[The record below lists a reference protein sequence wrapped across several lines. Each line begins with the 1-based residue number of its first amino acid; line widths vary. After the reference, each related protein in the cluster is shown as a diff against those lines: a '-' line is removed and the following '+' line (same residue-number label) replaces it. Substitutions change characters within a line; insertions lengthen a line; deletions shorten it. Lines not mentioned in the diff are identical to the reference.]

1 MKISQVMTPAP
12 VSVNSDEPVTTAAQ
26 VMKEYSIGAIVVLTD
41 RKITGILTDRD
52 IAVRVLAA
60 RRDPALTLVR
70 DVATADPVTLD
81 MDDDTGEAVRV
92 MRERAIRRL
101 PVTDGGAPVGMISI
115 GDLALAQDE
124 RSALAEVSAA
134 PPNL

>member
-12 VSVNSDEPVTTAAQ
+12 VTMNSDEPVTAAAQ
-26 VMKEYSIGAIVVLTD
+26 VMKEHGIGAILVLTD

-52 IAVRVLAA
+52 IAIRVLAA

-70 DVATADPVTLD
+70 DVATPDPVTLD
-81 MDDDTGEAVRV
+81 VDDDTGEAVRV
-92 MRERAIRRL
+92 MRERAVRRL
-101 PVTDGGAPVGMISI
+101 PVTDGGVPAGMISI
-115 GDLALAQDE
+115 GDLALTQDE
-124 RSALAEVSAA
+124 QSALAEVSAA